1 MFKPLPTFN
10 DGTMD
15 IYSVSDSGVE
25 TAKFT
30 GVKFANR
37 ILGYKRFFAAASAQT
52 DISKVVRI
60 SNITGY
66 DAKDFVRIGSDVY
79 EIVMVQ
85 EVDDFRPVCLD
96 FTLRQLEM
104 HR

>member
-10 DGTMD
+10 DGTCD
-15 IYSVSDSGVE
+15 VYSISDVGVE
-25 TAKFT
+25 TVKFA
-30 GVKFANR
+30 GVKFAKR
-37 ILGYKRFFAAASAQT
+37 TLGYKRFFAAASAQT
-52 DISKVVRI
+52 DIAKVIRTAYF
-60 SNITGY
+60 TGY
-66 DAKDFVRIGSDVY
+66 DPKDFVRIGTDVY

-85 EVDDFRPVCLD
+85 EVDDFRPSCLD